1 MELLF
6 VILGGAILGLIA
18 QYVLPSRESRGS
30 LLLPALGAGVAAIVW
45 ASLTWMGLRFDGGWI
60 WVISLVASGVIVA
73 LVGVVAGRRRHE
85 SDVATL
91 ARLGGRSAS

>member
-6 VILGGAILGLIA
+6 VILGGAILGIIA
-18 QYVLPSRESRGS
+18 QYVLPSRESRGT

-45 ASLTWMGLRFDGGWI
+45 ASLTWMGLKFDGGWI
-60 WVISLVASGVIVA
+60 WVISLVASGGIAVLVGIVA
-73 LVGVVAGRRRHE
+73 SRRRRE

-91 ARLGGRSAS
+91 VRLGGRSAS

>member
-18 QYVLPSRESRGS
+18 QYVLPSRESRGA
-30 LLLPALGAGVAAIVW
+30 LLLPALGAGIAAIVW

-60 WVISLVASGVIVA
+60 WVISLVASGVIVV
-73 LVGVVAGRRRHE
+73 LVGVVASRRRHE

>member
-18 QYVLPSRESRGS
+18 QYVLLSRELRGT

-45 ASLTWMGLRFDGGWI
+45 ASLTWVGLRFDGGWI
-60 WVISLVASGVIVA
+60 WAISLVAAGGISV
-73 LVGVVAGRRRHE
+73 LVGVVASRRRRN
-85 SDVATL
+85 SDAETL
-91 ARLGGRSAS
+91 VRLGGRSAT